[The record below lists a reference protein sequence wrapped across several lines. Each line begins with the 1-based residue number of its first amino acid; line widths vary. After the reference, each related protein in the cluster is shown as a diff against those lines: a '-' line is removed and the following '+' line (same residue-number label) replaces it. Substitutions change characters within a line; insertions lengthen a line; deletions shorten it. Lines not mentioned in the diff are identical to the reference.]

1 MLCQCSNISLFN
13 RMLELERCLKMKH
26 FDIRDAQITVDNY
39 QNHKEL
45 CPSVTC
51 CFPNDRKMYICSIS
65 GSTSYLFYDLDKGS
79 LSFSDLSFLICK
91 MGINLMAE
99 SEDELKSLWMKVKKK
114 SEKLA

>member
-1 MLCQCSNISLFN
+1 
-13 RMLELERCLKMKH
+13 
-26 FDIRDAQITVDNY
+26 
-39 QNHKEL
+39 
-45 CPSVTC
+45 
-51 CFPNDRKMYICSIS
+51 MYICSIS